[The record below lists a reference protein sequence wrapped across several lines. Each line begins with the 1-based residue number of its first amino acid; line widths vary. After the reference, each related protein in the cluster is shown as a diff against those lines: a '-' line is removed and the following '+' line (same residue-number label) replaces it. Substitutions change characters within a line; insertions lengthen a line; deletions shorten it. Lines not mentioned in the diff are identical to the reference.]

1 MLASIRLG
9 AAVEHRC
16 RYSRLFPPVQTFLPP
31 PVYASGGFL
40 LLAKPHRA
48 AII

>member
-9 AAVEHRC
+9 VAVEHRC
-16 RYSRLFPPVQTFLPP
+16 RNNRLFLPVQTVLPP

-40 LLAKPHRA
+40 LSAMPHRT
-48 AII
+48 AIN